1 MYRILVVDDDPAV
14 LSCYGRLLQRAGHA
28 VETAHGGNAALAR
41 LSTAAAFDVVIIDYR
56 MPEMDG
62 MEFLRQMRRAGHAP
76 EVILV
81 SAYVTDKVRE
91 SAVRMVA
98 FSTWNWTSLT
108 PLTAA
113 SVTMPSSTT
122 LTIGSETA
130 WN

>member
-28 VETAHGGNAALAR
+28 VETAHGGSAALAR
-41 LSTAAAFDVVIIDYR
+41 LSAAAAFDVVIIDYR

-91 SAVRMVA
+91 SAVRMGVRRI
-98 FSTWNWTSLT
+98 LEK
-108 PLTAA
+108 PVDIDKLRAA
-113 SVTMPSSTT
+113 IREAIPMPRSAGT
-122 LTIGSETA
+122 GC
-130 WN
+130 

>member
-62 MEFLRQMRRAGHAP
+62 MEFLRQMRRAGHTP

-81 SAYVTDKVRE
+81 SAYVTEKVRE
-91 SAVRMVA
+91 SAARMGVRRILEKPVDIDKLRGA
-98 FSTWNWTSLT
+98 IREAI
-108 PLTAA
+108 PLPRSAGT
-113 SVTMPSSTT
+113 
-122 LTIGSETA
+122 GC
-130 WN
+130 